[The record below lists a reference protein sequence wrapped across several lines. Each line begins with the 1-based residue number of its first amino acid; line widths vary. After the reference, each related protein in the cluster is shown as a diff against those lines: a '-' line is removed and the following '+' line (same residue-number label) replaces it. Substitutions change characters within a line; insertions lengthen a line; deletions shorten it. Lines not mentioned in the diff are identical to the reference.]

1 MRTRRDDERGDT
13 LIEILL
19 AIVLI
24 GLMMGV
30 LFASITMGATGS
42 NNHKNLTKADGIL
55 RNYAEATKNAVRD
68 KTTGCG
74 KASPTTFTVATPAAP
89 AGFNVSS
96 NPDLSTPQACPSTT
110 TGTGVLIV
118 HLLVNVPNISSP
130 KELDVGVRTP

>member
-1 MRTRRDDERGDT
+1 MSGHRDTERGDT

-42 NNHKNLTKADGIL
+42 NNHKNLSTADGIL
-55 RNYAEATKNAVRD
+55 RNYAGATKTAA
-68 KTTGCG
+68 KTCVSGG
-74 KASPTTFTVATPAAP
+74 TFTVPAP
-89 AGFNVSS
+89 TVPGGFSVSS
-96 NPDLSTPQACPSTT
+96 TPNLSTAQTCPSTT
-110 TGTGVLIV
+110 TGTGVLMV
-118 HLLVNVPNISSP
+118 QLLVTVPNISAP